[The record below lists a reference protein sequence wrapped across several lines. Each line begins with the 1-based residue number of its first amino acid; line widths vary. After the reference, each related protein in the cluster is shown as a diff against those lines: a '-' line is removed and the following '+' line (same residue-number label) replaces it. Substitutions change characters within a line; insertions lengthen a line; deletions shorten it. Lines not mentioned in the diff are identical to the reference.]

1 MFKKSTIAMLTLSA
15 GLIGGVLT
23 TTTSADAA
31 TWHKGMPAALRGT
44 WKAKHTGPAAPNN
57 NIIKIWS
64 TSYAWS
70 PSYTHS
76 RNTRY
81 AYLGHHKYR
90 ILEDVSWSKKSM
102 GTTFKWYSKHH
113 ISVSGRQCYR

>member
-1 MFKKSTIAMLTLSA
+1 M
-15 GLIGGVLT
+15 LT

-90 ILEDVSWSKKSM
+90 ILEDVSWSKKNQ
-102 GTTFKWYSKHH
+102 W
-113 ISVSGRQCYR
+113 VPPLSGIQNITSQLVAGNVIAKIC